1 MSDLEKIYKLVKN
14 SEIEQSANEKEF
26 VLSNALQSLY
36 GEITEK
42 GVNQLI
48 EKLREHRYL
57 TNQTT
62 FVDVG
67 SGYGKM
73 VFHMAM
79 FDEIKRSK
87 GIEFLKSKFKYS
99 VDLLKSLSPKYPLNK
114 VKLMFGNILDVKEL
128 DEDIVF
134 HNSISWANEHLNHLI
149 NITKPSSIHIS
160 SNNLIY
166 KTKRKDIK
174 EIHRWK
180 ISCSWNKGGK
190 LTPMY
195 VYKKL

>member
-14 SEIEQSANEKEF
+14 SEIEQSSNEKEF

-73 VFHMAM
+73 VLHMAM
-79 FDEIKRSK
+79 FDEIK
-87 GIEFLKSKFKYS
+87 
-99 VDLLKSLSPKYPLNK
+99 
-114 VKLMFGNILDVKEL
+114 
-128 DEDIVF
+128 
-134 HNSISWANEHLNHLI
+134 
-149 NITKPSSIHIS
+149 
-160 SNNLIY
+160 
-166 KTKRKDIK
+166 
-174 EIHRWK
+174 
-180 ISCSWNKGGK
+180 
-190 LTPMY
+190 
-195 VYKKL
+195 